1 MHACSEDKTCLAQMY
16 LTLPLPVS
24 KTVSVNVVLVQAD
37 GSAAPQQCA
46 VDVPK
51 TGTFKHLYQAVA
63 KVLPHRAFLSP
74 ALYLDRLRS
83 FDAWHSCTSDQLQLI
98 VISRHGAVDW

>member
-1 MHACSEDKTCLAQMY
+1 MRTSLIPGCGILASQMY

-37 GSAAPQQCA
+37 GSAPPLQCA

-51 TGTFKHLYQAVA
+51 TGTFKHLYQAIA
-63 KVLPHRAFLSP
+63 KVPSLTL
-74 ALYLDRLRS
+74 
-83 FDAWHSCTSDQLQLI
+83 
-98 VISRHGAVDW
+98 

>member
-1 MHACSEDKTCLAQMY
+1 VLQPQMY

-24 KTVSVNVVLVQAD
+24 KTVGVDVVVVRAD
-37 GSAAPQQCA
+37 GSEAPVQCS

-63 KVLPHRAFLSP
+63 KARLCQGDLPFWQKHHMLLPCARA
-74 ALYLDRLRS
+74 
-83 FDAWHSCTSDQLQLI
+83 
-98 VISRHGAVDW
+98 

>member
-1 MHACSEDKTCLAQMY
+1 MY

-24 KTVSVNVVLVQAD
+24 KTVSVDVVVVRTD
-37 GSAAPQQCA
+37 GSAAPEQCS

-63 KVLPHRAFLSP
+63 EVWPCWVPRVLCTRGLGLPGP
-74 ALYLDRLRS
+74 ICALCCPS
-83 FDAWHSCTSDQLQLI
+83 
-98 VISRHGAVDW
+98 